1 MTKRA
6 VYYSFLVVTLIACID
21 SAAQLTFG
29 QGAGRPQ
36 PTPTPSG
43 PTRSKVN
50 RLVTRVRMN
59 RVSSE
64 RRVIEK
70 KGSLDPVSL
79 WVISRPPNSKVF
91 VDGEP
96 RGDTNTAGELEL
108 KLLPGLHVIR
118 VALDGYLANTGE
130 VEVTSA
136 TDGREVEFELTL
148 ALTTLNVVTDPSEAE
163 VYLDDVYKGAT
174 NAAGLLVIERINPT
188 QKHILRV
195 RKAGFI
201 QQTNPVTSYAGQM
214 SIKLLSVSSPLK
226 INSDPAEAEI
236 YLDDIYKGTT
246 TPEGALVIDQV
257 NPNQPHTLRAKKA
270 GFLQQSVS
278 VAPLSTESSIKLPP
292 DPIVLLVKRIKQN
305 LVNGERLQA
314 FAGYTQLNHDAPDH
328 PELPRLLD
336 SLLQSLQVRSTELLK
351 QVGAFGLAIQPN
363 DLEEI
368 YQLYTDGK
376 KWRPG
381 DEALEV
387 LAKYWE
393 LRYLL
398 TKSDTAKSV
407 SEKQSLL
414 NSARSRLTE
423 LSDRGLRNQ
432 YLLLELGWGWVRFND
447 RAAAQK
453 QFVAAQELRPDWAY
467 PHFAQGYLAMN
478 AGENETNKSART
490 QKYGLAIESFTKAI
504 TLKHDFS
511 RAYASKA
518 IAFALLKRHEESTAS
533 GFQAIAVE
541 PQSAFAHYALG
552 FAYFQKGKS
561 SYRNARDEFNR
572 ALALDNV
579 ELEDQTK
586 ASIQQLLAVIKKAIK

>member
-6 VYYSFLVVTLIACID
+6 VYYSFIVVTLIACVH
-21 SAAQLTFG
+21 SGTQLTYG

-36 PTPTPSG
+36 PTPTPNG
-43 PTRSKVN
+43 PTRLKIN
-50 RLVTRVRMN
+50 RLSTRVRTN
-59 RVSSE
+59 RTATE
-64 RRVIEK
+64 RRALEK
-70 KGSLDPVSL
+70 KGFLDPVSL
-79 WVISRPPNSKVF
+79 WVISRPPNSKVT

-96 RGDTNTAGELEL
+96 RGETNAAGELEL

-130 VEVTSA
+130 VEVTPA

-148 ALTTLNVVTDPSEAE
+148 ALTSLNVVTDPSEAE
-163 VYLDDVYKGAT
+163 VYLNDVYKGAT

-188 QKHILRV
+188 QKHTLRV
-195 RKAGFI
+195 RKDGFI
-201 QQTNPVTSYAGQM
+201 QQSHPVTSYAGQM
-214 SIKLLSVSSPLK
+214 SIKLLSASSTLK
-226 INSDPAEAEI
+226 IISDPAEAEI
-236 YLDDIYKGTT
+236 YLDDIYKGAT
-246 TPEGALVIDQV
+246 TPEGVLVIDQV
-257 NPNQPHTLRAKKA
+257 NPNQPHTLRAKKV

-305 LVNGERLQA
+305 LVSGERLQA
-314 FAGYTQLNHDAPDH
+314 FAGYAQLNHDAPDH
-328 PELPRLLD
+328 PELTRLLD
-336 SLLQSLQVRSTELLK
+336 SMLQSVQLRSAELLK

-363 DLEEI
+363 DLEEM
-368 YQLYTDGK
+368 YQLYVDGR

-381 DEALEV
+381 DEALEIF
-387 LAKYWE
+387 ARYWE

-407 SEKQSLL
+407 NEKQNLL
-414 NSARSRLTE
+414 NIARARLSE
-423 LSDRGLRNQ
+423 LSERGLRNQ

-467 PHFAQGYLAMN
+467 PYFAQGHLAMN
-478 AGENETNKSART
+478 VGETETNKSAKT
-490 QKYGLAIESFTKAI
+490 QKFGLAIDSFTKAI

-518 IAFALLKRHEESTAS
+518 IAFALLKRHEESAAS
-533 GFQAIAVE
+533 GLQAIAVE

-579 ELEDQTK
+579 ELEDQVK
-586 ASIQQLLAVIKKAIK
+586 GSIQQLLAIIKKAIK